1 MIKKIIFVF
10 LASVCSSSGVF
21 SAMTPTP
28 LVPLPKHALSATL
41 ITQLIDRYHYKNTKL
56 NDAQSKIILEHYLDN
71 MDPSRS
77 IFTLEDINSFNRFN
91 TLLDDALLKGDLRP
105 AFVIFRRYNQRRI
118 ERAEY
123 ALQRLEEPFDFTRDE
138 TYRFDR
144 AESAWAKDSAELNEI
159 WRKRVKNDV
168 LSLLLANRTDEEL
181 KKTLRKRYERLKNQ
195 SAQFNAEDTY
205 EFFINTY
212 LRSVE
217 PHTGYFSPRASENF
231 KINMSLSLE
240 GIGAV
245 LQTIEEHTVV
255 QRIVTGGPADLA
267 GQLHAEDRIIGVAQG
282 KNGAL
287 EDVVGWRID
296 DVVDL
301 IRGPKGSTVRLQIL
315 PKASGLDGPSKVIT
329 IVRDKVKLEKQ
340 QVKKSIIELPSG
352 DTVSRIGVITIP
364 MFYVDFDAAD
374 RGDKDFRSTTRD
386 TRVLLKELE
395 AEGIDGLVIDL
406 RGNGGGSLAEAVSL
420 TGLFIKSG
428 PVVQVREKTG
438 KLELKKDEDRS
449 IAYIGRLAVLVDRF
463 SASASEIFAGAMQDY
478 GRGIVVGEPTFGK
491 GTVQSVID
499 LNRFVKR
506 KDVSLGR
513 LKITMAQFFRVNGD
527 STQYRGVIPDIVFPT
542 AVQSEDQGERSLENA
557 LPWDNISAVRYT
569 PFNASVLDLNNL
581 KSRHEARAKKD
592 SGFKFLV
599 SQAEVQRNVL
609 GKKTITLLKSQRKV
623 EREKLETERR
633 ERLNNFRISRG
644 LKPQLKDEEDSEIAS
659 ESAENL
665 SDELDEIELREAAA
679 ILVDVIK
686 TPLLGKDKDN
696 LSFQNRSQVN
706 DQI

>member
-1 MIKKIIFVF
+1 MIKRSIIV
-10 LASVCSSSGVF
+10 LTILMCSATGVF
-21 SAMTPTP
+21 SATSATP
-28 LVPLPKHALSATL
+28 LVPLPKHALSATI
-41 ITQLIDRYHYKNTKL
+41 ITQLIDRYHYKSTQL
-56 NDAQSKIILEHYLDN
+56 NDTQSRIILEHYIDN

-77 IFTLEDINSFNRFN
+77 IFTIEDVNSFNRFK
-91 TLLDDALLKGDLRP
+91 TRLDDALLKGDLSP
-105 AFVIFRRYNQRRI
+105 AFIIFRLYNQRRV

-123 ALQRLEEPFDFTRDE
+123 ALQRLQAPFDFTLDE
-138 TYRFDR
+138 TYLFDR
-144 AESAWAKDSAELNEI
+144 SEEPWAKNKKALDEL

-168 LSLLLANRTDEEL
+168 LSLLLADKTDDEI
-181 KKTLRKRYERLKNQ
+181 KKTLGKRYARLKNE
-195 SAQFNAEDTY
+195 SSQFNSEDTY

-245 LQTIEEHTVV
+245 LQTIDEHTVV

-267 GQLHAEDRIIGVAQG
+267 GELHAEDRIIGVAQG
-282 KNGAL
+282 DEGSI

-301 IRGPKGSTVRLQIL
+301 IRGPKGSKVRLQIL
-315 PKASGLDGPSKVIT
+315 AKDSGLDGPSKEI
-329 IVRDKVKLEKQ
+329 IISRDRVKLEKQ
-340 QVKKSIIELPSG
+340 QVKKSIIELPNG
-352 DTVSRIGVITIP
+352 NKTTRIGVITIP

-374 RGDKDFRSTTRD
+374 RGDKDYRSTTRD
-386 TRVLLKELE
+386 TRVVLEELQ
-395 AEGIDGLVIDL
+395 AEGIDGLIVDL
-406 RGNGGGSLAEAVSL
+406 RGNGGGSLTEAVSL
-420 TGLFIKSG
+420 TGLFIRSG

-506 KDVSLGR
+506 KDFVLGK
-513 LKITMAQFFRVNGD
+513 LKITMAQFFRVNGE
-527 STQYRGVIPDIVFPT
+527 STQHRGVIPDIIFPT
-542 AVQSEDQGERSLENA
+542 AVESDDQGERSLENA
-557 LPWDNISAVRYT
+557 LPWANISAAKFT
-569 PFNASVLDLNNL
+569 PFNSSVADLSNIKL
-581 KSRHEARAKKD
+581 QHEARAKRD
-592 SGFKFLV
+592 SGFIYLV
-599 SQAEVQRNVL
+599 AQAEVQRKVL
-609 GKKTITLLKSQRKV
+609 NKKQVTLLKTQRQI
-623 EREKLETERR
+623 EREKLETEQR

-644 LKPQLKDEEDSEIAS
+644 LKPQKKDDDSEMS
-659 ESAENL
+659 KDSREKL
-665 SDELDEIELREAAA
+665 SKELDEIELRETAA
-679 ILVDVIK
+679 ILIDVMK
-686 TPLLGKDKDN
+686 MPLLGKDK
-696 LSFQNRSQVN
+696 LSLQKISQTNR
-706 DQI
+706 